1 MTLNEFASESEYL
14 QSRKACEYSGLGYQT
29 LRNYAEQG
37 KIKTYRT
44 PSGQRMY
51 NKSCLKAF
59 IGDGHADERKKVIY
73 CRVSS
78 KKQLDDLE
86 RQCNSLQSSHPNHIL
101 IKDCGSGIN
110 YKRKGLQTILE
121 WSMQGKLEEIVV
133 AHKDRMC
140 RFGFELIEFI
150 CSKNNTR
157 IIILDKEEH
166 QSSDQELAEDIM
178 SIITVFACKQMGKRK
193 YKINNKNEEDKTISK
208 SDSTKNI
215 N

>member
-1 MTLNEFASESEYL
+1 MAIDEFSPKSEYL

-29 LRNYAEQG
+29 IRSYAEQG
-37 KIKTYRT
+37 KIKTYKT

-51 NKSCLKAF
+51 NKSCLEAF
-59 IGDGHADERKKVIY
+59 VGDGRINEKKKVIY

-86 RQCNSLQSSHPNHIL
+86 RQCTSLQSSYPSHIL

-140 RFGFELIEFI
+140 RFGFELIEFV

-157 IIILDKEEH
+157 IIILDQEKHRSTE
-166 QSSDQELAEDIM
+166 QELAEDIM

-193 YKINNKNEEDKTISK
+193 YKINNKNEEDKNVSK
-208 SDSTKNI
+208 SGTEKNI